1 MLCLRC
7 RCRFASGDDLA
18 KTNTQAAGP
27 RDAVSLRHEEDNKS
41 NKGLRNTVL
50 SVSLDATF
58 LRLCSSAFY
67 PI

>member
-1 MLCLRC
+1 MFLRHF
-7 RCRFASGDDLA
+7 FAFC
-18 KTNTQAAGP
+18 

-58 LRLCSSAFY
+58 WRLCSSGTYLDAWDETLGAWNL
-67 PI
+67 